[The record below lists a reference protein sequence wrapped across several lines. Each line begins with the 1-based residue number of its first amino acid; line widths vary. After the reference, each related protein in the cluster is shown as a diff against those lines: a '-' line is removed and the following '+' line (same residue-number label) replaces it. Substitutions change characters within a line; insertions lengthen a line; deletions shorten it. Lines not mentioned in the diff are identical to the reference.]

1 MNNRISFLKSL
12 VDIECVKFGN
22 FTLKSGHQ
30 SPIYID
36 LRNIVSYPE
45 LLTNLALLFK
55 EEINLSAQR
64 ICGVPYAA
72 LPIATMISAHTGL
85 PMLIKRKEAKGYGT
99 KKMLEGAYKP
109 GDKVVLVEDVI
120 TSGQSL
126 IETIKVLEDEGLII
140 EQILV
145 VLDREQ
151 GGIEKLT
158 NQGYNVSALFSVSSL
173 IDLLISENKIDVET
187 YNEVKV
193 FLNNN
198 HSITPIQE
206 QTKKYFPQ
214 THQHPTAQ
222 RLLNIANT
230 KKSNLIAS
238 VDLTSAQDIINFLS
252 IVGED
257 ICAAKLHVDIIK
269 DFSQEFIME
278 LKSLSEKLQFLII
291 EDRKFADIGNTQ
303 FLQLSQGI
311 YSIASWADMVT
322 IHLIAG
328 EASLKAIQDWDTA
341 IKPALIPI
349 IEMSSKGALTDN
361 DYIEKCKQ
369 FLYNYADVIGA
380 VCQNTTLKT
389 GFLKFTPGINLSA
402 KEDNKGQN
410 YNSPSHAIENL
421 QSDFLIIGRGL
432 YLSDNPKKEIDNYLS
447 EVRKMDF
454 FSEIK

>member
-1 MNNRISFLKSL
+1 MYNKNSFLQSL
-12 VDIECVKFGN
+12 VDIECVKFGD
-22 FTLKSGHQ
+22 FILKSGQQ

-45 LLTNLALLFK
+45 LLTNLAFLLK
-55 EEINLSAQR
+55 EDINTSVQR

-72 LPIATMISAHTGL
+72 LPIATMISTQTGL
-85 PMLIKRKEAKGYGT
+85 PMLIKRKEAKSYGT
-99 KKMLEGAYKP
+99 KKILEGIHTP
-109 GDKVVLVEDVI
+109 GDKVVLIEDVI

-126 IETIKVLEDEGLII
+126 METIKVLEEEGLII

-145 VLDREQ
+145 VMDREQ
-151 GGIEKLT
+151 GGMKKLT
-158 NQGYNVSALFSVSSL
+158 DLGYKVTALFSVSSL
-173 IDLLISENKIDVET
+173 IDLLISEKKINIDT
-187 YNEVKV
+187 YNEVKI
-193 FLNNN
+193 FLDSN
-198 HSITPIQE
+198 HSNSPVPE

-214 THQHPTAQ
+214 SHQHPIGQ

-238 VDLTSAQDIINFLS
+238 VDLTSAQKIIKFLS
-252 IVGED
+252 IVGDD
-257 ICAAKLHVDIIK
+257 ICAVKLHADIIT
-269 DFSQEFIME
+269 DFSENFILE
-278 LKSLSEKLQFLII
+278 LKSLSEKKQFLII

-303 FLQLSQGI
+303 LLQLSQGI

-322 IHLIAG
+322 IHVIAG
-328 EASLKAIQDWDTA
+328 EASLKAIQDWDTVN
-341 IKPALIPI
+341 KPALIPI
-349 IEMSSKGALTDN
+349 LEMSSKGALTDN

-369 FLYNYADVIGA
+369 FLYNYTDVIGA
-380 VCQNTTLKT
+380 VCQSTALKT

-410 YNSPSHAIENL
+410 YNSPAFAIENL

-447 EVRKMDF
+447 EVRKLDF

>member
-22 FTLKSGHQ
+22 FTLKSGQQ

-85 PMLIKRKEAKGYGT
+85 PMLIKRKEAKDYGT

-158 NQGYNVSALFSVSSL
+158 NQGYNVSALLSVSSL

-206 QTKKYFPQ
+206 QAKKYFPQ

-269 DFSQEFIME
+269 DFSQDFIME

-303 FLQLSQGI
+303 LLQLSQGI
-311 YSIASWADMVT
+311 YSIASWADIVT

-341 IKPALIPI
+341 KKPALIPI

-361 DYIEKCKQ
+361 DYIEKCKL

-380 VCQNTTLKT
+380 VCQNTSLKN

-410 YNSPSHAIENL
+410 YNSPSHAIKNL
-421 QSDFLIIGRGL
+421 ESDFLIIGRGL
-432 YLSDNPKKEIDNYLS
+432 YLSENPKNEIDNYLS

>member
-1 MNNRISFLKSL
+1 MNNKNSFLKSL

-22 FTLKSGHQ
+22 FTLKSGQQ

-36 LRNIVSYPE
+36 LRNIISYPQ
-45 LLTNLALLFK
+45 LLTNLAYIFK
-55 EEINLSAQR
+55 EEINLSVQR

-72 LPIATMISAHTGL
+72 LPIATLVSAQTGI

-99 KKMLEGAYKP
+99 KKMLEGLYNS
-109 GDKVVLVEDVI
+109 GDKVVLIEDVI

-173 IDLLISENKIDVET
+173 IDLLISENKIDVDT

-198 HSITPIQE
+198 HSITTIQE
-206 QTKKYFPQ
+206 QTKKHFPHI
-214 THQHPTAQ
+214 HQHPIAQ
-222 RLLNIANT
+222 KLLNIANT

-238 VDLTSAQDIINFLS
+238 VDMTIAQDIINFLS

-269 DFSQEFIME
+269 DFSLDFIIE
-278 LKSLSEKLQFLII
+278 LKALSKKLQFLII

-303 FLQLSQGI
+303 LLQLSQGI
-311 YSIASWADMVT
+311 YSIASWADIVT

-369 FLYNYADVIGA
+369 FLYDYADVIGA
-380 VCQNTTLKT
+380 VCQNTELKA

-402 KEDNKGQN
+402 NEDNKGQN
-410 YNSPSHAIENL
+410 YNSPAFAIERL
-421 QSDFLIIGRGL
+421 DSDFLIIGRGI
-432 YLSDNPKKEIDNYLS
+432 YLSKNPEVQIKKYLT
-447 EVRKMDF
+447 EVRKLNLF
-454 FSEIK
+454 N